1 MKEDLFGNIMY
12 DGKMINVDTEDI
24 EKLSKISEEL
34 KEKNKKSIKFFIKS
48 LDKVNK
54 KI

>member
-34 KEKNKKSIKFFIKS
+34 KKQKIRRKNRKY
-48 LDKVNK
+48 L
-54 KI
+54 